1 MNAKIISLH
10 NLSNALQPTRRAWK
24 QAAGLVTAQHNISMA
39 LATVVIHVN
48 RQTEGIN
55 QRDLAELV
63 GVNPG
68 ALVRLLDQA
77 TEAGYLERRE
87 GENDRRYK
95 TLHILP
101 EGARLA
107 QQLEDAADKLRLELM
122 ADVPQEDID
131 AATRILRLF
140 EERALHY
147 FKNSENE

>member
-1 MNAKIISLH
+1 MTARILSLH
-10 NLSNALQPTRRAWK
+10 NLTNALQPTRRAWK
-24 QAAGLVTAQHNISMA
+24 QAAGLVIARHNISMA
-39 LATVVIHVN
+39 LATVVIHVH
-48 RQTEGIN
+48 RQREGIN

-87 GENDRRYK
+87 VENDRRYK

-107 QQLEDAADKLRLELM
+107 QNLEEAADKLRLELM
-122 ADVPQEDID
+122 ADIAQDEID

-140 EERALHY
+140 EERALQY
-147 FKNSENE
+147 MKKSES